1 LSEEIARRTA
11 ALPDVQSSALTNG
24 VPLEGET
31 WIDGIARA
39 DAPTRDGQW
48 LDANFRFVSPSYFT
62 LLGVPVVAGRTF
74 TDVDRGS
81 HVTVLSENAV
91 HALWPGEPIAT
102 AVGRPVHLGSDSI
115 YQVIGVVPNV
125 RTSGIEHEGSLTAY
139 TPAWERGSA
148 TTLLVRTRVDP
159 SSMASAVRQA
169 IRGVSSSV
177 AITRVRTFDQILSG
191 VVAQRR
197 FQLVLI
203 GLFALT
209 ALVTASVG
217 IYGVVAHA
225 LGRRTSEIGVR
236 LALGAAPSQV
246 QTLVVW
252 EVLRP
257 VFAGLLTGIVLAVLA
272 GKAVASLLYE
282 VRPSDPTSIGTAVV
296 VLVVTATLA
305 SWIPARRAAAMMPSR
320 ALRAP

>member
-1 LSEEIARRTA
+1 
-11 ALPDVQSSALTNG
+11 
-24 VPLEGET
+24 
-31 WIDGIARA
+31 
-39 DAPTRDGQW
+39 
-48 LDANFRFVSPSYFT
+48 
-62 LLGVPVVAGRTF
+62 
-74 TDVDRGS
+74 
-81 HVTVLSENAV
+81 
-91 HALWPGEPIAT
+91 
-102 AVGRPVHLGSDSI
+102 
-115 YQVIGVVPNV
+115 
-125 RTSGIEHEGSLTAY
+125 
-139 TPAWERGSA
+139 
-148 TTLLVRTRVDP
+148 
-159 SSMASAVRQA
+159 VRQA

-177 AITRVRTFDQILSG
+177 AVTRVRTFDQILSG

-209 ALVTASVG
+209 ALVTASIG

-236 LALGAAPSQV
+236 LALGAAPAQV

-257 VFAGLLTGIVLAVLA
+257 VMVGLVGGIALAMLA
-272 GKAVASLLYE
+272 GRAVASLLYE
-282 VRPSDPTSIGTAVV
+282 VQPSDPTTLGTV
-296 VLVVTATLA
+296 VLVIFVTATLA